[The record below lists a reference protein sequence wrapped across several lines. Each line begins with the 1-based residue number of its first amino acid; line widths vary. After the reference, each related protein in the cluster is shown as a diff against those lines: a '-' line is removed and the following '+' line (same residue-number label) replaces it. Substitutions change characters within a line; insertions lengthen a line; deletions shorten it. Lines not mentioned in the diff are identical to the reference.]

1 VEFADNPVLIVLERD
16 GHVES
21 LHRGAWVLVQLD
33 GSDGATI
40 VAGAGDPGQQ
50 VFARSAMKGMQ
61 ALPLIES
68 GVVEAFDLTDAEI
81 ALACSS
87 HSAEPQHVRLVQRM
101 LARGHLTESAL
112 QCGAS
117 PTWHSRPNGPR
128 RPVFH
133 CCSGKHAGML
143 LSAVHAGEDSAQY
156 LYPDSATQKVVR
168 STVAGM
174 TRSEL
179 RSAIDGCNAPT
190 FGMPLRALA
199 AGVARLANPQRL
211 DPERAAAA
219 RRITAAVASHPE
231 MIGGSRLRSDTDLIK
246 ATHGR
251 VFAKLGAEG
260 VFVAS
265 VHGSG
270 MGLTISIDD
279 GNERAFHALCLDIL
293 HSHGLIS
300 HRELGSLDRWT
311 NMAITNNAGRRTGTI
326 QLV

>member
-1 VEFADNPVLIVLERD
+1 MEITDNPVLTVFERD

-33 GSDGATI
+33 QSDDATV
-40 VAGAGDPGQQ
+40 VAGAGDPGQH

-61 ALPLIES
+61 AVPLIES
-68 GVVEAFDLTDAEI
+68 GVADAFGLTDAEI

-87 HSAEPQHVRLVQRM
+87 HSAEPQHIRIVQRM
-101 LARGHLTESAL
+101 LARGSLTESAL

-117 PTWHSRPNGPR
+117 PTWHSRPTGPR
-128 RPVFH
+128 RRVFH
-133 CCSGKHAGML
+133 CCSGKHAAMV
-143 LSAVHAGEDSAQY
+143 LSAVYAGEDPGQY
-156 LYPDSATQKVVR
+156 LYPDSITQKAVR
-168 STVAGM
+168 NAVAEL
-174 TRSEL
+174 TRAEL
-179 RSAIDGCNAPT
+179 HSAIDGCNAPT
-190 FGMPLRALA
+190 FRMPLRALA
-199 AGVARLANPQRL
+199 AGIARLVNPARL
-211 DPERAAAA
+211 DPRRAAAA

-246 ATHGR
+246 ATAGR

-260 VFVAS
+260 VFVAG

-270 MGLTISIDD
+270 MGLAISIDD
-279 GNERAFHALCLDIL
+279 GNERAFHALSLDIL
-293 HSHGLIS
+293 HSHELIS

-311 NMAITNNAGRRTGTI
+311 NMAITNDAGRRTGTI